1 VEGETVINYGIVNK
15 KAWESVEEFRIGEGV
30 VSEHYLNSFQEAKG
44 RERKGVGDRNKTVY
58 FFICLE

>member
-30 VSEHYLNSFQEAKG
+30 VSDHL
-44 RERKGVGDRNKTVY
+44 
-58 FFICLE
+58 